1 MLNVIEMSKNKQKMI
16 VFFDEFNTNKNIS
29 GLFKEII
36 IDRKLKGVPI
46 NQEIVLIAAC
56 NPY

>member
-1 MLNVIEMSKNKQKMI
+1 M

-29 GLFKEII
+29 GILKEII
-36 IDRKLKGVPI
+36 IDRQMNGKSFDEKIVP
-46 NQEIVLIAAC
+46 IAAC

>member
-1 MLNVIEMSKNKQKMI
+1 MLNVIEMSKNKHKMI

-46 NQEIVLIAAC
+46 N
-56 NPY
+56 